1 MNNNKIGLSGLLFT
15 GIGSIVGSGWL
26 MSSYLIAAISGPSAI
41 LSWIIGSFIILI
53 IAFNFI
59 EVCGFLP
66 PKSGGFGHYVEYTHN
81 STLSFI
87 VEWVFLLSWIGLIP
101 AEATATVQYLGSIIP
116 GLKSIV
122 INANGNG
129 LTTTGSAITSLVCL
143 TFFIINYASML
154 VLMKLIKYLT
164 LLKILVP
171 IFVAV
176 VLFIFAHN
184 FSNLGFGNHAF
195 MPYGYHGML
204 ESITTGGVVFAFI
217 GFQTPVTFAGSA
229 LNPKRNIPLA
239 ILFSVIFCTII
250 YSLLQLAY
258 ILAVPHDL
266 VSQYGW
272 KSIVYT
278 APFINLSEIYHLNY
292 LIWTLSIVAFI
303 APFSA
308 GLVFYASAVKITDG
322 FNEYLPKVV
331 TKKYKSIPLGSLG
344 FVLFGSLAFIWL
356 LPGWQEIVSVICVSL
371 VMLFAM
377 MCLVNGALSKHAG
390 YEKRIHG
397 IKIKGGKYFAVL
409 GYVLS
414 SLMYFWSSWPLTW
427 KGLLVLAIGS
437 PIYFIFHSKKVGFKE
452 TLSDFM
458 SASWLILHVL
468 LLTLI
473 SYLSPFGGINY
484 LSSGCSQLAV
494 VIISTIFYYIGLR
507 NSKLSSRLTKHVAQL
522 ETA

>member
-1 MNNNKIGLSGLLFT
+1 MNSNKIGLSGLLFT

-26 MSSYLIAAISGPSAI
+26 MSSYLIASISGPSAI
-41 LSWIIGSFIILI
+41 LSWVIGSCIILI

-66 PKSGGFGHYVEYTHN
+66 AKNGGFGHYVEYTHN
-81 STLSFI
+81 SALSFI

-116 GLKSIV
+116 GLREIV
-122 INANGNG
+122 ISANGNG
-129 LTTTGSAITSLVCL
+129 LTTAGSAITSLVCL
-143 TFFIINYASML
+143 SFFAINYASML
-154 VLMKLIKYLT
+154 LLMRLIKYLT

-171 IFVAV
+171 VFVAI

-184 FSNLGFGNHAF
+184 FKNLGLSEHAF

-239 ILFSVIFCTII
+239 ILFSVIFCTVI
-250 YSLLQLAY
+250 YSVLQLAY

-266 VSQYGW
+266 IVGHGW

-292 LIWTLSIVAFI
+292 LVWVLSIVAFI

-308 GLVFYASAVKITDG
+308 GLVFYASAVKITTG
-322 FNEYLPKVV
+322 FGEYLPKMA
-331 TKKYKSIPLGSLG
+331 TKKHKDTPIGSLI

-371 VMLFAM
+371 IILFAM
-377 MCLVNGALSKHAG
+377 MCLVNGALSKHTH
-390 YEKRIHG
+390 YEKREHG

-409 GYVLS
+409 GYVSS

-452 TLSDFM
+452 TLSDFI
-458 SASWLILHVL
+458 SASWLIVHILI
-468 LLTLI
+468 LTLI
-473 SYLSPFGGINY
+473 SYLSPFGGIGY
-484 LSSGCSQLAV
+484 LSSGFSQLT
-494 VIISTIFYYIGLR
+494 VIVISIIFYYIGLN
-507 NSKLSSRLTKHVAQL
+507 NSQLSSRLNNHVAQL
-522 ETA
+522 K